1 MEILVTNIDEAP
13 SYAEGYAYYVGG
25 KVLSGFSVDSFGI
38 KLPKYETVMVYTN
51 NDDVI
56 SLTPAKKDFESCL
69 DFQAAFF

>member
-1 MEILVTNIDEAP
+1 M
-13 SYAEGYAYYVGG
+13 SGY
-25 KVLSGFSVDSFGI
+25 SVDSFGI

-56 SLTPAKKDFESCL
+56 SLTPAKKDFENCL